1 MLYASMWNIE
11 SKVLKECRC
20 SKMINVHGLGNCLPN
35 SNPKFCYL
43 MDNTTCQD
51 STKSELY
58 PKKRYSKIACKLR
71 INIKPKSNESDAK
84 NINGLIHYVLFQFAC
99 GKLLE
104 LTLSH

>member
-1 MLYASMWNIE
+1 MMYASMWNIE
-11 SKVLKECRC
+11 SKVLEECKC

-58 PKKRYSKIACKLR
+58 SKKRYSKIACKLR
-71 INIKPKSNESDAK
+71 INIKPKSNESAAK
-84 NINGLIHYVLFQFAC
+84 ISMV
-99 GKLLE
+99 
-104 LTLSH
+104 